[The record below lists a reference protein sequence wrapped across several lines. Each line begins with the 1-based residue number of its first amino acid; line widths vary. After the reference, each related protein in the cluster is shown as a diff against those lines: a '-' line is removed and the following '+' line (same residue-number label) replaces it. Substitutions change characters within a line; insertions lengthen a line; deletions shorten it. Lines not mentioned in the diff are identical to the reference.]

1 MGFIATITAKVN
13 EINPLKKSM
22 TVKESKHSSIGTSNN
37 RGYTYDS
44 LFNRNTK
51 NLSYKVY
58 QDIMKDTQV
67 KVGLEILKYF
77 LISKNYT
84 LTSNSDDPEDIE
96 ITEFIQDCLDNM
108 EIPFR
113 DVVKNMLT
121 AIRYGYSVQ
130 EKVYKLRPDGR
141 IGIKAIYPIHIK
153 TLQNKPFVRDDNG
166 DVISIHQE
174 SVYGSADIDRSKCIV
189 YSFDKEFDEIE
200 GNSILN
206 EIKPVVEDKED
217 CMDWLMTF
225 ASKNRSPTMY
235 GKTDDTV
242 SGDNMLAAFDDVADG
257 TTGMIIGTDDEV
269 GILES
274 SHNGDTYFN
283 ILNYKDNQIFRR
295 MFIGTLLLGNMSQT
309 GSYAQANAQQDFMM
323 YIMDGILADAA
334 SEIQYEVVNELTRL
348 NFGVEANAPNIAFE
362 SFNSKDI
369 LGLLSALQPFIA
381 NGSLDSNN
389 QAFQELLAKAF
400 QSEADIKMDTT
411 EPVEQ
416 EDDADFNYQPPLP
429 GQEDAQNLINEQLA
443 GIV

>member
-1 MGFIATITAKVN
+1 MTTIRAKAN
-13 EINPLKKSM
+13 ELNPLKPKM
-22 TVKESKHSSIGTSNN
+22 TVKESKHSNIGTSHNKGY
-37 RGYTYDS
+37 GYTH

-51 NLSYKVY
+51 NLSYETY
-58 QDIMKDTQV
+58 QNIMKDTQV

-84 LTSNSDDPEDIE
+84 LTSNSDDPEDVE
-96 ITEFIQDCLDNM
+96 ITEFIQDALDNM

-113 DVVKNMLT
+113 DVIKNMLT

-130 EKVYKLRPDGR
+130 EKVYTLNTDKR
-141 IGIKAIYPIHIK
+141 IGIKAIYPVHIK
-153 TLQNKPFVRDDNG
+153 TLQHNPFIKDDNG
-166 DVISIHQE
+166 DLIGIHQE
-174 SVYGSADIDRSKCIV
+174 SIYGSVDLEREKCLI

-206 EIKPVVEDKED
+206 EIKPIVEDKED

-225 ASKNRSPTMY
+225 ASKSRSPTMY
-235 GKTDDTV
+235 GKTDNKL

-257 TTGMIIGTDDEV
+257 TTGMIIGHEDEV

-309 GSYAQANAQQDFMM
+309 GSYAQANVQQDFMM
-323 YIMDGILADAA
+323 YIMDGILADVAI
-334 SEIQYEVVNELTRL
+334 EIQYSLVNELTRL
-348 NFGVEANAPNIAFE
+348 NFGRDAKAPNFSFE
-362 SFNSKDI
+362 SFNSKDV
-369 LGLLSALQPFIA
+369 LGLLSALQPFVA

-389 QAFQELLAKAF
+389 QAFKELLAKAF
-400 QSEADIKMDTT
+400 QSEADIKMDTET
-411 EPVEQ
+411 TSS
-416 EDDADFNYQPPLP
+416 EDDDGDYGYQPPLP
-429 GQEDAQNLINEQLA
+429 GQSDAQQLINEQLA
-443 GIV
+443 GII